1 MDGGVGIISGS
12 GGTRG
17 STGGRV
23 GLHSDEEDEFMTG
36 MHSVYKDYL
45 CIASGFMVL
54 KSRYFKAIFMTL
66 SKVVCLLES
75 PSVNTW
81 C

>member
-1 MDGGVGIISGS
+1 
-12 GGTRG
+12 
-17 STGGRV
+17 
-23 GLHSDEEDEFMTG
+23 MTG

-54 KSRYFKAIFMTL
+54 KSRYFKAIFMAL